1 MMRKA
6 NELFGKTIV
15 AQASGERLTTV
26 RDVILDRDARKVAA
40 LLVDGGG
47 WFSSAK
53 VVMWSN
59 VISAGDVIIVQ
70 GADSITTVE
79 QDSDLADLL
88 SHPQRMTGTTLI
100 SAGGERIG
108 TVGDLF
114 INERGEVVGYEVKQ
128 GFISDLG
135 GRKFLPADT
144 VQTIGQDAIIAKDT
158 VLTPLKEATRDGTR
172 PDAANE

>member
-1 MMRKA
+1 MRKA

-15 AQASGERLTTV
+15 AQASGERLATV
-26 RDVILDRDARKVAA
+26 RDVVLDRDARKVAA

-53 VVMWSN
+53 VVLWSN
-59 VISAGDVIIVQ
+59 VISAGDVIIVP
-70 GADSITTVE
+70 GADAITTVE
-79 QDSDLADLL
+79 QNSYLADLL
-88 SHPQRMTGTTLI
+88 RHPQRMTGTTLI
-100 SAGGERIG
+100 STGGERIG

-128 GFISDLG
+128 GFMSDLA

-144 VQTIGQDAIIAKDT
+144 VETIGQDAIIAKDA
-158 VLTPLKEATRDGTR
+158 VLTPLKEATRDGTG
-172 PDAANE
+172 PGGSGE